1 MQEYSIPL
9 FILLAKTTDGR
20 LLRIDAPLL
29 HLDDVVP
36 EHVKFYPQ
44 RL

>member
-1 MQEYSIPL
+1 MQEYSIPR
-9 FILLAKTTDGR
+9 FILLAKRADGR
-20 LLRIDAPLL
+20 LLRVNAPLL

-36 EHVKFYPQ
+36 EHVKLYPQ